1 MAQTENFYKNIK
13 TPVKTLDNT
22 IAINI
27 KITTTRTTF
36 LLVIVEENS
45 SHKAFLKYILLIIIK
60 KFK

>member
-1 MAQTENFYKNIK
+1 MAQTADIYKNIN

-36 LLVIVEENS
+36 LLVIAEENS
-45 SHKAFLKYILLIIIK
+45 SHKAFQIYPSY
-60 KFK
+60 